1 MSQDSATQAIESLE
15 QNDSV
20 KRANIVAF
28 AIMIVTLLASII
40 QIITSSTPEVQVTAK
55 IYNDSQV
62 TSSVVSEEPMQDE
75 PININTADLELLI
88 TLNGIGEKKAQ
99 AIIDYRE
106 KNGLFS
112 NIEEIMQ
119 VKGIGEKIFESIK
132 DDIKV

>member
-1 MSQDSATQAIESLE
+1 
-15 QNDSV
+15 
-20 KRANIVAF
+20 
-28 AIMIVTLLASII
+28 MIVTLLASII

-62 TSSVVSEEPMQDE
+62 TSSVVSEEPMKDE
-75 PININTADLELLI
+75 PISINTAELELLI
-88 TLNGIGEKKAQ
+88 TLDGIGEKKAQ

-106 KNGLFS
+106 QNGLFS

>member
-1 MSQDSATQAIESLE
+1 
-15 QNDSV
+15 
-20 KRANIVAF
+20 
-28 AIMIVTLLASII
+28 MIVTLLASII

-62 TSSVVSEEPMQDE
+62 ISSVVSEEPMQDE

-106 KNGLFS
+106 QNGLFS

-132 DDIKV
+132 DNIKV

>member
-1 MSQDSATQAIESLE
+1 
-15 QNDSV
+15 
-20 KRANIVAF
+20 
-28 AIMIVTLLASII
+28 MIVTLLASII

-62 TSSVVSEEPMQDE
+62 TSSVVSEEPMKDE
-75 PININTADLELLI
+75 PISINTADLELLI
-88 TLNGIGEKKAQ
+88 TLDGIGEKKAQ

-106 KNGLFS
+106 QNGLFS